1 MTKFFIKWWVD
12 TAKAPD
18 TPQELVKL
26 MSRFLEM
33 IKADLSAGK
42 YTDWGQFSNG
52 REGYAISE
60 LSESEIFAILLTR
73 MPVIEFEV
81 FPILSVDQSMEAGKK
96 AAVAMQGK

>member
-1 MTKFFIKWWVD
+1 MTRFFIKWWVNS
-12 TAKAPD
+12 AKIPD
-18 TPQELVKL
+18 TPQEVVKL
-26 MSRFLEM
+26 MSRLLEM

-73 MPVIEFEV
+73 MPAIEFEV

-96 AAVAMQGK
+96 AAAAMQA

>member
-12 TAKAPD
+12 TAKIPD
-18 TPQELVKL
+18 TPQETGKFYWP
-26 MSRFLEM
+26 MFEM

-42 YTDWGQFSNG
+42 FTDWGQSSNG

-81 FPILSVDQSMEAGKK
+81 LPVLSIEQTMEARK
-96 AAVAMQGK
+96 